1 MKLRLIWQDKS
12 ENGYLVRSKYA
23 CPCGKGYIDEE
34 QDYTPGFR
42 DGTTFL
48 FCEECEKKYYI
59 EFGDSETHCKL
70 LPISERSK
78 KIQKVE
84 GGNIMPR
91 RSPYSNVRK
100 TNQIRAPHVRGMGDV
115 VFKGF
120 QCLNPDCQEFIFVRE
135 DEIGEDFRI
144 VCPKCGY
151 VHESGGETK
160 FYDYS
165 MDVNDD
171 DGNPVSTATGEFT
184 ILHDDYI
191 AEAQE
196 YKYCIVCN
204 TLKPLEFFDHHS
216 ARASGRQG
224 ECRLCK
230 KEYNAIKNGTRLT
243 DQHRE
248 AAQKRRLLLD
258 VAGSPKINSKEIEER
273 YHHKCFNC
281 GKDLSTVTD
290 KREKPLDHTLPV
302 YYLWPLSTENAT
314 LLCRTCNSNKS
325 GTWPSKFYD
334 DAHLRRLSILTGFD
348 YDLLAGEPQYNPEA
362 IAALHDPEKVDAL
375 LEKYA
380 AYMPEVMKLR
390 NRILRDTGFDFF
402 SVSQNISDAYVR
414 QADEMYHAGSKGSSE
429 GAI

>member
-1 MKLRLIWQDKS
+1 MKLQIISQSRS
-12 ENGYLVRSKYA
+12 GNLVRTRYR
-23 CPCGKGYIDEE
+23 CPCGRGYIDEE

-42 DGTTFL
+42 DGIAFL
-48 FCEECEKKYYI
+48 HCRECEKKFYI
-59 EFGDSETHCKL
+59 EFGNSEIHWEL
-70 LPISERSK
+70 LPISEKQNNFKSEEG
-78 KIQKVE
+78 QK
-84 GGNIMPR
+84 MAR
-91 RSPYSNVRK
+91 RAPYSNVRK
-100 TNQIRAPHVRGMGDV
+100 TNQIRASHVKGMGDV

-120 QCLNPDCQEFIFVRE
+120 QCLNPECTEFIFARE
-135 DEIGEDFRI
+135 DEIGEDFKI
-144 VCPKCGY
+144 ICPKCGY

-165 MDVNDD
+165 MDVNDE

-281 GKDLSTVTD
+281 GKDLSSVTD

-314 LLCRTCNSNKS
+314 LLCRTCNGNKS
-325 GTWPSKFYD
+325 GTWPSQFYD
-334 DAHLRRLSILTGFD
+334 DTHLRRLSILTGFD
-348 YDLLAGEPQYNPEA
+348 YDLLAGDPQYNPDA
-362 IAALHDPEKVDAL
+362 IAALHNPDKVDEL
-375 LEKYA
+375 LEKFA

-402 SVSQNISDAYVR
+402 SVSRNISDVYIR
-414 QADEMYHAGSKGSSE
+414 QADEMYHSGSKE
-429 GAI
+429 GD